1 MPQQRQLTTVAQL
14 VRRAS
19 AAVDPEEQDA
29 VLAEFEA
36 RYEDD
41 DAPVRGV
48 LDGLEERLA
57 FGVDEDPAVLLAQAV
72 VLYLAH
78 RLDQLEDHP
87 DELLRLATRSEWR
100 GKPPQ
105 QVEEWLALNGID
117 V

>member
-1 MPQQRQLTTVAQL
+1 MPQDRQLITVSQL

-19 AAVDPEEQDA
+19 AVVDPDEQDT
-29 VLAEFEA
+29 VLAEFET

-57 FGVDEDPAVLLAQAV
+57 FGVDEDAAVLLAQAV

-78 RLDQLEDHP
+78 RPDELDEDP
-87 DELLRLATRSEWR
+87 DELLRLAARSEWH

-117 V
+117 I